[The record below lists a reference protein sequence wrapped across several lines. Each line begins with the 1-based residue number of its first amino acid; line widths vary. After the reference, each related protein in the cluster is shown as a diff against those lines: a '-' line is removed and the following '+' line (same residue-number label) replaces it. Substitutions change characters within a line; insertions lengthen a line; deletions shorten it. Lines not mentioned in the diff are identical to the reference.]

1 MEITGSSNA
10 SIYYPYTYY
19 SVTLAIGDCIAVE
32 VFETSVLEKQINKGF
47 GGAKQK
53 LALSALKV
61 LIGSEK
67 IPAGSTVY
75 VRGDAQFEGWA
86 KDVQEIGDIKAL
98 LCPISRILFVK
109 YAPVYSWTVPSAGSG
124 DTSVPVTVMGSV
136 PGIQE

>member
-1 MEITGSSNA
+1 METTGSSNA
-10 SIYYPYTYY
+10 SINYYPYQTYY

-109 YAPVYSWTVPSAGSG
+109 YAPVYSYVPLGLDREILPYRS
-124 DTSVPVTVMGSV
+124 
-136 PGIQE
+136 Q